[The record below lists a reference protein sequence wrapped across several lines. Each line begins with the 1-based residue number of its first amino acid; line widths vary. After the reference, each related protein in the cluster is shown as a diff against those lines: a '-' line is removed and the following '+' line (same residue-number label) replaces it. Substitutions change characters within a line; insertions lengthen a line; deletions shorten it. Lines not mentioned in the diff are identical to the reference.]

1 MPVGKQDHSGIPVAV
16 AVVNGCLDQPLD
28 LFLGE
33 ILPHP
38 VMRIGQPTASNC
50 SLFGG
55 WRGRGRGG
63 IHWPT
68 PVNQSITSPITYILS
83 TVYTPD
89 TSHPRVYVWRHR
101 RPSAYRQSNTFTAR
115 HCEI

>member
-16 AVVNGCLDQPLD
+16 AVVNGCLHQPLD
-28 LFLGE
+28 LLLGE

-68 PVNQSITSPITYILS
+68 PINQSITSPIIVILD
-83 TVYTPD
+83 TVQSYKLRLARCAPTA
-89 TSHPRVYVWRHR
+89 HR
-101 RPSAYRQSNTFTAR
+101 
-115 HCEI
+115 

>member
-16 AVVNGCLDQPLD
+16 AVVTGCLHQPLD
-28 LFLGE
+28 LLLGE

-55 WRGRGRGG
+55 WRGRGRRG

-68 PVNQSITSPITYILS
+68 PINQSITSPIMDIFDTVQSYERVAVLCPISLDDANAVRLLS
-83 TVYTPD
+83 AVPATPLGL
-89 TSHPRVYVWRHR
+89 H
-101 RPSAYRQSNTFTAR
+101 
-115 HCEI
+115 

>member
-16 AVVNGCLDQPLD
+16 AVVTGCLHQPLD
-28 LFLGE
+28 LLLGE

-38 VMRIGQPTASNC
+38 VMRIGQPIASNGF
-50 SLFGG
+50 LFGG

-68 PVNQSITSPITYILS
+68 PISQSLSSPIMHILR
-83 TVYTPD
+83 TVSVTIREQGGNSLLD
-89 TSHPRVYVWRHR
+89 
-101 RPSAYRQSNTFTAR
+101 
-115 HCEI
+115 

>member
-16 AVVNGCLDQPLD
+16 AVVTGCLHQPFD
-28 LFLGE
+28 LLLGE

-55 WRGRGRGG
+55 WRGRARGG

-68 PVNQSITSPITYILS
+68 PINQSITSPIMFILG
-83 TVYTPD
+83 TVYNRLVAAQWSMSSGIRD
-89 TSHPRVYVWRHR
+89 LR
-101 RPSAYRQSNTFTAR
+101 TAQPGMQR
-115 HCEI
+115 AWAA